1 MNADLG
7 LDEES
12 KICMIVSVLFFWVI
26 VDGLSASKHLFS
38 FFLLIS
44 HPN

>member
-12 KICMIVSVLFFWVI
+12 KICMILSVLFFWVI
-26 VDGLSASKHLFS
+26 VDIWPLSL
-38 FFLLIS
+38 
-44 HPN
+44 